1 MMKLLVLR
9 EKFKSIYNIY
19 GFYIECI
26 FKFALTMLALVTINN
41 KIGFMDLLQNPIVMV
56 VISLV
61 GAFLPKT
68 LITLMVV
75 CCMLGNLSSMSVE
88 VAAFALI
95 IVVLMYLLFFRFCP
109 KDSTILLLMPILF
122 SLNIPYVMPIIVG
135 LVASPASIIS
145 VAFGTVMY
153 FIMNYIHIHTDE
165 LMEICSTEGI
175 TAVKMLVSAI
185 FKSKTMLYIIMVFAI
200 TIIIVYCIR
209 RLSIDYA
216 FIIAVGT
223 GGIVQMITMLVGDLL
238 IGMDEIATMAVII
251 VGGLG
256 SIVIG
261 YLLQF
266 LIYSVDYTRT
276 ERTQFEDDEYYYY
289 VKAVP
294 KVKVVAPDVRVKRIN
309 ARKAKNR
316 R

>member
-1 MMKLLVLR
+1 
-9 EKFKSIYNIY
+9 
-19 GFYIECI
+19 
-26 FKFALTMLALVTINN
+26 MLSLVTINN
-41 KIGFMDLLQNPIVMV
+41 KIGFMGILQNPVVLV

-68 LITLMVV
+68 LIALMVV
-75 CCMLGNLSSMSVE
+75 CCMLGNLSALSVE

-109 KDSTILLLMPILF
+109 KDSVILLTMPILF
-122 SLNIPYVMPIIVG
+122 SLKIPYVMPIIVG
-135 LVASPASIIS
+135 LVSAPASIIS
-145 VAFGTVMY
+145 VGFGTVLY
-153 FIMNYIHIHTDE
+153 FIMNYIYVHTDE
-165 LMEICSTEGI
+165 LIEICSTEGL
-175 TAVKMLVSAI
+175 TAVTMLVNAI
-185 FKSKTMLYIIMVFAI
+185 FKSKTMLYVIMVFAI
-200 TIIIVYCIR
+200 TIIIVYCVR

-216 FIIAVGT
+216 FVIAIGT
-223 GGIVQMITMLVGDLL
+223 GGIVQIITMLVGDLL
-238 IGMDEIATMAVII
+238 IGMDEIATMAAII
-251 VGGLG
+251 VGGLVA
-256 SIVIG
+256 IIIG

-309 ARKAKNR
+309 ARKARNR